1 LFWLPGETGE
11 ASSPRWKYRFR
22 ANLPEQHD
30 FGAFVRPARWLN
42 LGRRL
47 GGERLL
53 LLAGRVL
60 ARLRVEGAEQIPVA
74 GACLFAFNHASQPAD
89 LLLNLVIRRRRPDVH
104 VFGAQALQGQ
114 NPLAAFLARVGDAEA
129 EARLLRAYKAK
140 GLSGGELVR
149 AYRIL
154 QAGGAVAIAA
164 EGELTWDG
172 RLQHPLAPGTAW
184 LALRTAAPIVPVV
197 SIGGYDMQP
206 RWQMDRLCLP
216 GRLTIRV
223 GQPLHLCQAPSG
235 QPDDQFL
242 SAANARL
249 WAALAALLGQREGI
263 A

>member
-1 LFWLPGETGE
+1 MRRESE
-11 ASSPRWKYRFR
+11 ASGHLARR
-22 ANLPEQHD
+22 A
-30 FGAFVRPARWLN
+30 AWLR

-60 ARLRVEGAEQIPVA
+60 ARLKVEGEERIPTG

-89 LLLNLVIRRRRPDVH
+89 LLLNVVIRRRRPDVH

-114 NPLAAFLARVGDAEA
+114 NPLAAFLARVGDADA

-154 QAGGAVAIAA
+154 QEGGAIAIAA

-184 LALRTAAPIVPVV
+184 LALRSGAAVVPVV
-197 SIGGYDMQP
+197 SVGGYDMQP
-206 RWQMDRLCLP
+206 RWQMDRLFLP

-223 GQPLHLCQAPSG
+223 GRPLTLSQTPTLRPEAPV
-235 QPDDQFL
+235 L
-242 SAANARL
+242 AAANQRL
-249 WAALAALLGQREGI
+249 WEAMAALLGQGEGI